1 YMTLYTVLESFTRLS
16 APFIPFA
23 TEAVYQNMVR
33 SVDKEAPDSVHLC
46 SYPVADESL
55 IDTKLEQEMDLV
67 RKISELGRSARE
79 AANIKIRQPLSE
91 VFVVSDIGLDKE
103 YEDIVLGELN
113 IKKLTRL
120 DSDADLM
127 DFSFK
132 PQLRTCGR
140 KFGPKLN
147 AAKEVIAN
155 LPGKETMAKLE
166 EGSVTITV
174 DGEDFE
180 MTKDDFLVETV
191 QPEGLSTQSDRDV
204 TVSLKT
210 ALTDELIE
218 EGYVREM
225 ISKLQNL
232 RKSTGLEVTDRIVL
246 NYSGNDMLAGV
257 IEKNKDTIASVV
269 LATEIA
275 PGEQGTKE
283 ESDINGQKIFFSIRK
298 A

>member
-1 YMTLYTVLESFTRLS
+1 
-16 APFIPFA
+16 
-23 TEAVYQNMVR
+23 
-33 SVDKEAPDSVHLC
+33 
-46 SYPVADESL
+46 
-55 IDTKLEQEMDLV
+55 
-67 RKISELGRSARE
+67 
-79 AANIKIRQPLSE
+79 
-91 VFVVSDIGLDKE
+91 
-103 YEDIVLGELN
+103 
-113 IKKLTRL
+113 
-120 DSDADLM
+120 
-127 DFSFK
+127 
-132 PQLRTCGR
+132 
-140 KFGPKLN
+140 
-147 AAKEVIAN
+147 
-155 LPGKETMAKLE
+155 MAKLE

>member
-1 YMTLYTVLESFTRLS
+1 
-16 APFIPFA
+16 
-23 TEAVYQNMVR
+23 VYQNMVR
-33 SVDKEAPDSVHLC
+33 SVDKDAPDSVHLC

-55 IDTKLEQEMDLV
+55 IDTKLETEMDLV
-67 RKISELGRSARE
+67 RKITELGRSARE

-91 VFVVSDIGLDKE
+91 VFVVAGTELEKE

-120 DSDADLM
+120 ESDADLM

-147 AAKEVIAN
+147 AAKEVIAS
-155 LPGKETMAKLE
+155 LPGKETMAKLDA
-166 EGSVTITV
+166 GSITITV

-180 MTKDDFLVETV
+180 MTKDDFLIETV

-210 ALTDELIE
+210 ELTDALIE

-232 RKSTGLEVTDRIVL
+232 RKSTGLEVTDRIAL
-246 NYSGNDMLAGV
+246 TYGGNDMLATV
-257 IEKNKDTIASVV
+257 IEKNKDAIASVV
-269 LATEIA
+269 LATSVEA
-275 PGEQGTKE
+275 GETEGAE
-283 ESDINGQKIFFSIRK
+283 PSDINGQKICFKIRK